1 MEVVVRHAHDPEL
14 VEGERGTRFMRP
26 NRSYKQMKKFTI
38 TMLFSAA
45 IVVIALWTPL
55 PTLAFTGEGCA
66 EGACSDCHS
75 LNKQE
80 ASQLLKGMVQS
91 VKSVEF
97 SEVPG
102 LWVAHVVDREREGLV
117 YIDFSKKYVISG
129 QVLHI
134 ANRENV
140 TKAKMRE
147 FVRVDPTV
155 IPLSDTLLIGRKD
168 AGKKVIVFTDPQCPY
183 CKTLHTELK
192 KVVQKDKNI
201 AFLIK
206 LFPLISIHPD
216 SARISRSIVC
226 SKSIKMLED
235 SFADRPIPDPACET
249 DIVEKNRA
257 LAKALGIRSTPTMVL
272 PDGRVAAGAMKAD
285 EIIKLIYENK

>member
-1 MEVVVRHAHDPEL
+1 MK
-14 VEGERGTRFMRP
+14 
-26 NRSYKQMKKFTI
+26 RSTLTVLFT
-38 TMLFSAA
+38 TA

-55 PTLAFTGEGCA
+55 PTHAITGEGCA

-80 ASQLLKGMVQS
+80 ASELLKGMVQR
-91 VKSVEF
+91 VDSVEF

-129 QVLHI
+129 QVLQI
-134 ANRENV
+134 ANRKNI
-140 TKAKMRE
+140 TKVKLRE
-147 FVRVDPTV
+147 LGRVDPTL
-155 IPLSDTLLIGRKD
+155 IPLSDTLLIGSRD
-168 AGKKVIVFTDPQCPY
+168 AEKKVIVFTDPQCPY
-183 CKTLHTELK
+183 CEKLHPELK
-192 KVVQKDKNI
+192 KVVQKDGNI

-216 SARISRSIVC
+216 SARISRSIAC

-235 SFADRPIPDPACET
+235 SFAGKPIPDPVCET
-249 DIVEKNRA
+249 DIVERNRA
-257 LAKALGIRSTPTMVL
+257 LAAALGIRSTPTMVR
-272 PDGRVAAGAMKAD
+272 PDGRVTTGAMKAD
-285 EIIKLIYENK
+285 EIIKLIYGGKK